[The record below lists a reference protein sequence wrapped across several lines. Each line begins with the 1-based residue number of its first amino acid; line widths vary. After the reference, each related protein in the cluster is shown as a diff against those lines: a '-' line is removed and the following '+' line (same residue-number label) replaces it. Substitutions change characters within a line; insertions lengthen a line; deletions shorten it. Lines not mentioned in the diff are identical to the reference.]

1 MVAEDDSSVLC
12 EPGIEDYITSDVIL
26 ALLAIPEAGL
36 LRISSALLFAGNN
49 ELCAYWWRDRY
60 TGQQQAE
67 LRDPVLVKAA
77 FNDAFLD
84 SGYLPSEVIRL
95 GISRNVRW
103 LAVYAPPASYTLTM
117 LVGKTTTRRTITV
130 GLPGFVL
137 CGYGNQYWIWAV
149 KERQISARTPVFR
162 YPLPNIGGDGT
173 MCFGANQPPH
183 ADGPTI
189 MQAMQLFFDSPFND
203 HWAEGKSIGHP
214 GDIRAYLQ
222 QLVRKGPKGKETHT
236 PAAFPEE
243 ELVPMTAAGT
253 PQQELALEHLFKHI
267 LARRYP

>member
-1 MVAEDDSSVLC
+1 MVAEDDSHVLG

-26 ALLAIPEAGL
+26 GLLAIPEAGL

-49 ELCAYWWRDRY
+49 ELCAYWWRDSY
-60 TGQQQAE
+60 SGQQHAE

-84 SGYLPSEVIRL
+84 SGYLPSGVIRL

-103 LAVYAPPASYTLTM
+103 LAVHVPPATYTLT
-117 LVGKTTTRRTITV
+117 LHDDRKKTKPRALTV

-162 YPLPNIGGDGT
+162 YPLPNVGGDGT
-173 MCFGANQPPH
+173 MCFGANQPPQ

-203 HWAEGKSIGHP
+203 HWAEAKAIGHP
-214 GDIRAYLQ
+214 GDIRTYLQ
-222 QLVRKGPKGKETHT
+222 QLAGAGAKARGKRP
-236 PAAFPEE
+236 PAVFPEE
-243 ELVPMTAAGT
+243 DLVPLTAFGT
-253 PQQELALEHLFKHI
+253 PQQELTVEHLFKHV
-267 LARRYP
+267 LARR